1 MRVRIASA
9 EVGDEYYGEDPSVR
23 RLEEHCKALS
33 GKEGA
38 LFCTTGMLANQLA
51 IACQTSPGD
60 EVVTEYGY
68 HVHLYE
74 SGQYARFCQV
84 VMNGRE
90 TEDGVL
96 RASDIERAIASKPRE
111 RTYCQVALASLENT
125 ISGRQGKVFPFDALR
140 QACEFTRAHGIRLHL
155 DGARLLNAHVR
166 TKIPVASYAEQTDTL
181 SISFSKCLGAPL
193 GSILLGPADVIERAR
208 RLRVWHGSGF
218 HQIGFYAEAAYF
230 ALTQQLGRLEED
242 HRLTSLLADLLAE
255 EPLLGVR
262 PDTVE
267 TNMVYLNFQGRSVSA
282 EQFRRLCEEN
292 GVLAFTVPV
301 NCLRLVVSRKV
312 DEDGIRTA
320 ARIICRLSKRLS
332 S

>member
-1 MRVRIASA
+1 MIVDLRSDTFTLPSPKMRVRIASA

-111 RTYCQVALASLENT
+111 RRS
-125 ISGRQGKVFPFDALR
+125 
-140 QACEFTRAHGIRLHL
+140 
-155 DGARLLNAHVR
+155 
-166 TKIPVASYAEQTDTL
+166 
-181 SISFSKCLGAPL
+181 
-193 GSILLGPADVIERAR
+193 
-208 RLRVWHGSGF
+208 
-218 HQIGFYAEAAYF
+218 
-230 ALTQQLGRLEED
+230 EE
-242 HRLTSLLADLLAE
+242 
-255 EPLLGVR
+255 
-262 PDTVE
+262 
-267 TNMVYLNFQGRSVSA
+267 RSVGKEWMAMRWA
-282 EQFRRLCEEN
+282 EDR
-292 GVLAFTVPV
+292 
-301 NCLRLVVSRKV
+301 
-312 DEDGIRTA
+312 
-320 ARIICRLSKRLS
+320 
-332 S
+332 